1 MAAKFYIQP
10 RDVVRLR
17 LLRTTLGFIFIISLL
32 SIMSFCIIFVR
43 FIVCFIVRVAFVR
56 IKLMMMMTM
65 MTMCHFKL
73 YTQLVVFVLL
83 PLWGNIIRT
92 ANSLLEVK
100 I

>member
-1 MAAKFYIQP
+1 MY
-10 RDVVRLR
+10 
-17 LLRTTLGFIFIISLL
+17 
-32 SIMSFCIIFVR
+32 
-43 FIVCFIVRVAFVR
+43 FIVQVASVR

-73 YTQLVVFVLL
+73 YTQLVVFALL